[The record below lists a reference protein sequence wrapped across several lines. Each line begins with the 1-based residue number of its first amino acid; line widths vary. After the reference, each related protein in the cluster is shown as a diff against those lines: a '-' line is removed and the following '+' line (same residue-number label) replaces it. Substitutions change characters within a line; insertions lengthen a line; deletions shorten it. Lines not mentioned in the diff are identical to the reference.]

1 MQTAIACAIA
11 RGCGYH
17 RNGSRRA
24 YALAVDRAP
33 PPLPSP
39 LPKKRV
45 GLASGNTRHRDAMEL
60 SKSGVRYPAAPAN
73 IYRYLLRGKRLASR
87 DMRNLYAP
95 RSERCLHIVECL
107 HARADSSSVRF
118 VSNARTRV
126 SASRMR
132 AERSLPSPS
141 AALVIVSK
149 QGRFRFRFAADD
161 LAARA
166 NADADDDYVD
176 CRA

>member
-1 MQTAIACAIA
+1 MARDARMHSRSIA
-11 RGCGYH
+11 
-17 RNGSRRA
+17 S
-24 YALAVDRAP
+24 
-33 PPLPSP
+33 LPSS

-95 RSERCLHIVECL
+95 CSERCLHIVECL
-107 HARADSSSVRF
+107 HARIDSPSVRF
-118 VSNARTRV
+118 VSNAPTRV
-126 SASRMR
+126 SASRT
-132 AERSLPSPS
+132 PSDFPPS
-141 AALVIVSK
+141 VALVIVAK
-149 QGRFRFRFAADD
+149 RRRFRFRRFAVDD

-166 NADADDDYVD
+166 SADADDYVD